1 MVDFLVIGGGVSG
14 VVAAIEYKRNNPSK
28 KVIILEKSDS
38 LLKKLSATGNG
49 KGNFTNNYLSSNS
62 FDNKEFYSSILNDYS
77 YKDILSFMDSIN
89 LSYTMDEEGR
99 YYPLSL
105 SAKTITNLLIKEI
118 DRLKIEVIYNVHIS
132 NIKFNDYYIINTNIN
147 EYNSKKIYVSVGG
160 INYPTLGSDGS
171 LNKVLIDLGIKFT
184 KLVPSNTYILVKEKE
199 LTKKLSGLRVK
210 AKLSLYNRDLIVDES
225 GELLFKDNA
234 LSGIVS
240 FDISNYIANL
250 YKNNFNENI
259 TVYVDFLPTI
269 ETKEY
274 LKIINKNNS
283 LDLLEGMFN
292 EKLFTYLVKP
302 NKNNLSIL
310 KKYPFNVVGLGGL
323 ENAQVTCGGVDTSFI
338 NNNLE
343 HIIYKNMYF
352 GGDIIDISAIC
363 GGYNLSFAILCGIKV
378 GRENG

>member
-62 FDNKEFYSSILNDYS
+62 FDNKEFYKYVLNDYS

-184 KLVPSNTYILVKEKE
+184 KLIPSNTYILVKEKE

-210 AKLSLYNRDLIVDES
+210 AKLSLYNRDLIVEES

-259 TVYVDFLPTI
+259 KVYVDFLPTI

-302 NKNNLSIL
+302 NINNLSIL
-310 KKYPFNVVGLGGL
+310 KKFPFNVVGLGGL
-323 ENAQVTCGGVDTSFI
+323 ENAQVTCGGVHTSFI

-343 HIIYKNMYF
+343 HKIYKNMYF